1 MSSQSVSKAKT
12 KRTHFRSLSASE
24 IARNIGNFE
33 TWSTYQ
39 GCDQVSYLD
48 VPKDL
53 RADVDEIFDLTG
65 KMPIA
70 WTDKGSEAYRLLE
83 LFASP
88 ELLVF
93 IQNAAELCPSLF
105 SDKIS
110 PQAGAEI
117 FAEISVV
124 FLAWSRLRSMR
135 SSKEKWSE
143 ADFAANVYNLI
154 RNPAVRQSTHRVHC
168 TVSLPQ
174 PSANFSRTAEAVR
187 VLNTKTVVPDC
198 GIFIPEANI
207 RSLSNSAKSPFR
219 VLKNHSTI
227 VNAGSISTGSS
238 FRYQSTPCAQL
249 PNNPGFEF
257 ASSFWE
263 DKKPL
268 HQMLEDAYRQ
278 NRMSTTSAVR
288 HLHSLHIAAPIFG
301 LVWTNGTVRAH
312 VDWASCRDDEGEGPA
327 VLSAPYPG
335 SKENRLNGN
344 FHEWLLDR
352 PSDILQVYFLIRNID
367 RWTVGKFRERI
378 GHGINDLVEAIVQKG
393 GKFKPWRRVGNL
405 SPVLANVR
413 KENVNTSATV
423 TSSSSAP
430 SPPKTKNKRKRAQ

>member
-12 KRTHFRSLSASE
+12 KRTHLRSLSASE

-110 PQAGAEI
+110 PQAVAEI

-143 ADFAANVYNLI
+143 ADLRRMY
-154 RNPAVRQSTHRVHC
+154 
-168 TVSLPQ
+168 
-174 PSANFSRTAEAVR
+174 
-187 VLNTKTVVPDC
+187 
-198 GIFIPEANI
+198 
-207 RSLSNSAKSPFR
+207 
-219 VLKNHSTI
+219 TI
-227 VNAGSISTGSS
+227 
-238 FRYQSTPCAQL
+238 
-249 PNNPGFEF
+249 
-257 ASSFWE
+257 
-263 DKKPL
+263 
-268 HQMLEDAYRQ
+268 
-278 NRMSTTSAVR
+278 
-288 HLHSLHIAAPIFG
+288 
-301 LVWTNGTVRAH
+301 
-312 VDWASCRDDEGEGPA
+312 
-327 VLSAPYPG
+327 
-335 SKENRLNGN
+335 
-344 FHEWLLDR
+344 
-352 PSDILQVYFLIRNID
+352 
-367 RWTVGKFRERI
+367 
-378 GHGINDLVEAIVQKG
+378 
-393 GKFKPWRRVGNL
+393 
-405 SPVLANVR
+405 
-413 KENVNTSATV
+413 
-423 TSSSSAP
+423 
-430 SPPKTKNKRKRAQ
+430 